1 MWCTDNCNVILYCQS
16 LQEPFKNKLKRMQ
29 DKYSDSLQ
37 SAAESKGGGLEFNDI
52 NTEWTQLTNDLN
64 DVSRQHQDV
73 YDVTDAPTL
82 PVSLVIVGLQ
92 ITMFGK
98 VC

>member
-1 MWCTDNCNVILYCQS
+1 M
-16 LQEPFKNKLKRMQ
+16 K

-37 SAAESKGGGLEFNDI
+37 SAAASKGGGLEFNDI
-52 NTEWTQLTNDLN
+52 NTEWTQLIHDLN

-82 PVSLVIVGLQ
+82 PVSLVIV
-92 ITMFGK
+92 
-98 VC
+98 